1 MIEEEKKRFP
11 LYEGKCI
18 IYGRGRDKRWG
29 ARIGNR
35 DCWRH
40 LHGID
45 YVPNIWLLDP
55 LLAQT
60 SKHLFVSYYC
70 SVVFRQEHH
79 IKLIANNYSHGK
91 KKSRGLINFFS
102 GKQTMYSTNMKL
114 NYQYSLYYT
123 NMKLNYLPFYILNN
137 KTCTY
142 HIRLNYMVV
151 K

>member
-1 MIEEEKKRFP
+1 MRVGLGPESGIVVA
-11 LYEGKCI
+11 GG
-18 IYGRGRDKRWG
+18 IYMEQTTYLILDS
-29 ARIGNR
+29 
-35 DCWRH
+35 CLTH
-40 LHGID
+40 LHH
-45 YVPNIWLLDP
+45 PHHSLLLHP

>member
-91 KKSRGLINFFS
+91 KKSRGLVNFFLEN
-102 GKQTMYSTNMKL
+102 KQ
-114 NYQYSLYYT
+114 
-123 NMKLNYLPFYILNN
+123 
-137 KTCTY
+137 CTPP
-142 HIRLNYMVV
+142 IWNWIINIACTIPIWNWIICLFIF
-151 K
+151 